1 MSGVLGNS
9 QNSQLS
15 RRRNP
20 REVRISQTI
29 AEEKNCGAHVR
40 KESDSASHGT
50 QSAERLGMANQS
62 PQGRLQP
69 RVQQNDLRLFSFS
82 YGNRR
87 SNDIT
92 IRLVD
97 GLVGSLMKTSA
108 PSPRDAI

>member
-1 MSGVLGNS
+1 LGNS
-9 QNSQLS
+9 QNSQL
-15 RRRNP
+15 RRGRQP

-29 AEEKNCGAHVR
+29 AEEKNRGAHVR

-69 RVQQNDLRLFSFS
+69 RVQQNDPRLFSFS

-97 GLVGSLMKTSA
+97 GLVGSLMKKSA
-108 PSPRDAI
+108 PSPRDVI

>member
-1 MSGVLGNS
+1 MGNS
-9 QNSQLS
+9 QNSQL
-15 RRRNP
+15 RRGRQP

-29 AEEKNCGAHVR
+29 AEEKNRGAHVR

-69 RVQQNDLRLFSFS
+69 RVQQNDSRLFSFD
-82 YGNRR
+82 YGSRR
-87 SNDIT
+87 SDDFT

-97 GLVGSLMKTSA
+97 DLVESLKRTSV
-108 PSPRDAI
+108 PSPRGAI

>member
-1 MSGVLGNS
+1 MGR
-9 QNSQLS
+9 Q
-15 RRRNP
+15 P

-29 AEEKNCGAHVR
+29 AEEKNRGAHVP